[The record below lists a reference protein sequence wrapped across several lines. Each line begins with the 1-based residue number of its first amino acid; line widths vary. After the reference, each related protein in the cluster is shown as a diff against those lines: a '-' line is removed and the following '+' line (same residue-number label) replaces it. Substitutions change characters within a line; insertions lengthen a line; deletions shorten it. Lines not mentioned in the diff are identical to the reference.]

1 MKCKK
6 KVLWKIFI
14 STLYLSAFT
23 FGGGYVIVTLMKK
36 KFVDELH
43 WIDEEEMLDMVA
55 IAQSSPGAIAVN
67 GSIIIG
73 YRLLGVP
80 GALVNIVATVLPPLI
95 ILTIISY
102 FYAAFRSSPIV
113 SAVMRGM
120 QAAVAAVI
128 LDVVWN
134 MLKGLVKEKNVVKYF
149 LLVAAFIASVYF
161 KVNILI
167 IIVVCGAI
175 GTVDYMA
182 REKKAKEGEEQK

>member
-1 MKCKK
+1 M
-6 KVLWKIFI
+6 
-14 STLYLSAFT
+14 
-23 FGGGYVIVTLMKK
+23 
-36 KFVDELH
+36 
-43 WIDEEEMLDMVA
+43 
-55 IAQSSPGAIAVN
+55 
-67 GSIIIG
+67 
-73 YRLLGVP
+73 
-80 GALVNIVATVLPPLI
+80 LPPLI

-120 QAAVAAVI
+120 QAVVAAVI

-149 LLVAAFIASVYF
+149 LWGAAFIASVYF